1 MIAIHSITECIRLK
15 YLTDWS
21 YNYIAENLGISH
33 QSVSRYIKK
42 GSDLGITWEHLKGKS
57 PDEVKA
63 LLGIKA
69 KASRVSGKI
78 HMDYEEA
85 AKTIS
90 RGRKGSNKRSILID
104 QHMAKFGDRA
114 VGHSA
119 CYKGIRTA
127 MKKLE
132 LSIKQ
137 VFEPGRAMHID
148 FIGKTLLLKSGITL
162 HFFVAV
168 WAYSKFTVYKAYTN
182 QKQSSWMNGIN
193 SAIQKSGITP
203 VFVVSDNA
211 SPLVKIKD
219 GHRIITD
226 GYQQII
232 AHYDFVADFIP
243 PGKPL
248 YNQPA
253 EQGVK
258 IFTEEIY
265 PKLAQ
270 LDLATEEEA
279 NDALESLTEKL
290 NSRLLSGRDV
300 SRLEL
305 LNSDEKAI
313 ARPCNSNEFEPD
325 VVVRKV
331 SIGKHF
337 SFKVDDVFYS
347 VPKECYWKKVT
358 LEIHKRKIVVKLG
371 NKLVWVHQRQ
381 PKGSEHV
388 ILPEHM
394 PENLR
399 KLRKQS
405 KHYFVKWAEGK
416 DENLARMMI
425 AQYEDKGLSD
435 TDFYARRQCLE
446 IKRLFAEYDKKG
458 LGGEFVSMCFI
469 CLESDR
475 ANITSLKKLLHG
487 KVYENDD
494 YLDAFDAF
502 YAAKQA
508 KLSGAT
514 NYVH

>member
-1 MIAIHSITECIRLK
+1 MIAIHSIIECIRLI
-15 YLTDWS
+15 YLTNWS
-21 YNYIAENLGISH
+21 YREIADYVGISH
-33 QSVSRYIKK
+33 QSVARYIEKC
-42 GSDLGITWEHLKGKS
+42 SNLGVDWQDIKNKS
-57 PDEVKA
+57 PDEVLT
-63 LLGIKA
+63 LLGIQA
-69 KASRVSGKI
+69 AALRLSGKI

-85 AKTIS
+85 AKSIS

-104 QHMAKFGDRA
+104 QHMAKFGDKA

-119 CYKGIRTA
+119 CYKGIRAA

-148 FIGKTLLLKSGITL
+148 FAGKILELKSGITL
-162 HFFVAV
+162 YFFIAV
-168 WAYSKFTVYKAYTN
+168 WAYSKFTVIRAYSN
-182 QKQSSWMNGIN
+182 QKQSSWMKGIN

-203 VFVVSDNA
+203 IFVVSDNA

-219 GHRIITD
+219 GHRSITD

-270 LDLATEEEA
+270 LDLGTEEEA
-279 NDALESLTEKL
+279 NDALDMFMEEF
-290 NSRLLSGRDV
+290 NNRHLSGRKV
-300 SRLEL
+300 SRFEL
-305 LNSDEKAI
+305 LDSDEKPV

-325 VVVRKV
+325 VVVKKV
-331 SIGKHF
+331 SIGKHY
-337 SFKVDDVFYS
+337 SFKVDGVFYS
-347 VPKECYWKKVT
+347 VPQECYWKKVT
-358 LEIHKRKIVVKLG
+358 LEIHKQKIVVKLG
-371 NKLVWVHQRQ
+371 NKLVWVHQRL
-381 PKGSEHV
+381 PKDSEHV

-394 PENLR
+394 PEKHR
-399 KLRKQS
+399 KLLAQNKQ
-405 KHYFVKWAEGK
+405 YFVSWAEGK

-446 IKRLFAEYDKKG
+446 IKRLFEEYDEEG
-458 LGGEFVSMCFI
+458 LGGEFVTMCFI